1 MLESTS
7 NKNET
12 TVYLYG
18 AVGVDFTDKEFISF
32 ITKVKTSLLIVRI
45 NSPGGNVFQGN
56 GIYNALKNF
65 NGTVH
70 TYIDGIAASMASV
83 IALAGKRVFMSSNAM
98 LMIHNPSMGLRTKLS
113 ASEKKVLEKI
123 KGTLINAYKGKTG
136 ITFENINIMM
146 NDETW
151 FTADEAKESKFI
163 DEIIPDVFEKSVSA
177 RRFVASSNLA
187 TTIYNEYK
195 SINNKQTQF
204 MELDQL
210 LALLKLPSD
219 GTFEDCIDAINTLI
233 TENEGAK
240 EKAGETKKAKDD
252 SIEAILISAVHSKK
266 ISADLMSN
274 YRTLLKNDY
283 RNGIEIINKL
293 PAVTKIS
300 AQLDYSGNFDS
311 IEGKSKASWSLE
323 DYRKHA
329 PLELQRNPR
338 LYKQLCE
345 QLGIQDE

>member
-1 MLESTS
+1 MLESTT

-18 AVGVDFTDKEFISF
+18 VVGNDFTDKEFISF

-56 GIYNALKNF
+56 GIYNTLKNF

-70 TYIDGIAASMASV
+70 TYIDGVAASMASV

-98 LMIHNPSMGLRTKLS
+98 LMIHNPSMGFKIKLS
-113 ASEKKVLEKI
+113 IGEKQLLEKI
-123 KGTLINAYKGKTG
+123 KGTLVNAYKGKTG
-136 ITFENINIMM
+136 LPSENINVMM

-151 FTADEAKESKFI
+151 FTAGEAKKSKFI

-177 RRFVASSNLA
+177 SRFVASSNLA

-195 SINNKQTQF
+195 SINNKQTEF

-219 GTFEDCIDAINTLI
+219 GTFEDCIEAINALI

-240 EKAGETKKAKDD
+240 ENAGETKKAKDD

-266 ISADLMSN
+266 ITADLMSN

-283 RNGIEIINKL
+283 RNGIDIINKL

-300 AQLDYSGNFDS
+300 AQLDYSANFDS
-311 IEGKSKASWSLE
+311 IEGKSKASWNLE
-323 DYRKHA
+323 DYRRHA
-329 PLELQRNPR
+329 PLELQRSPN
-338 LYKQLCE
+338 LYKRLCE
-345 QLGIQDE
+345 QAGIKDE